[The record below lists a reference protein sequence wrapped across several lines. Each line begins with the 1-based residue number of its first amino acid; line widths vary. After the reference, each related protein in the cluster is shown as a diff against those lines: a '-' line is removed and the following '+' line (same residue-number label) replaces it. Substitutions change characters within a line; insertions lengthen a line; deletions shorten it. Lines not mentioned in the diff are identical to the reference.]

1 MSEEKTEIG
10 IETIKRRLKVPLSK
24 TDIAKRNEQL
34 LSLWTQKDET
44 EAEFALATA
53 EHKQVKS
60 AFEARISEF
69 DKDMAII
76 RDQIKTGSEARE
88 VECKEIPNHE
98 THMIELHRL
107 DVRPGNPQRIVSE
120 RPMDL
125 LAMMEATPEAT
136 EEAQALA
143 DAASAIIKPKKAK
156 TPKAAKE
163 PKPKTEP
170 KVKASGNGKAKKGK
184 ASVPGADMEGVEDL
198 PPLVGNGASDSAS
211 V

>member
-1 MSEEKTEIG
+1 MSDEKPEIG

-24 TDIAKRNEQL
+24 ADIAKRNEQL

-44 EAEFALATA
+44 EAEFQLATA
-53 EHKQVKS
+53 EFKQVKS
-60 AFEARISEF
+60 MFEARISEF

-107 DVRPGNPQRIVSE
+107 DLKPGNLNRIVSE

-125 LAMMEATPEAT
+125 LAMMESTPEAQ

-143 DAASAIIKPKKAK
+143 DAASAIIKPKKA
-156 TPKAAKE
+156 
-163 PKPKTEP
+163 
-170 KVKASGNGKAKKGK
+170 SKGRK
-184 ASVPGADMEGVEDL
+184 GRAVPNADMEGVEDL
-198 PPLVGNGASDSAS
+198 LALVGSEPTQDATL
-211 V
+211 

>member
-1 MSEEKTEIG
+1 MSDEKPEAG

-53 EHKQVKS
+53 EFKQVKS
-60 AFEARISEF
+60 MFEARISEF

-125 LAMMEATPEAT
+125 LAMMESTPEAQD
-136 EEAQALA
+136 EAQALA
-143 DAASAIIKPKKAK
+143 DAASAIIKPKKV
-156 TPKAAKE
+156 KAAKE
-163 PKPKTEP
+163 PKPEP
-170 KVKASGNGKAKKGK
+170 KIKASGKAKKGK

-198 PPLVGNGASDSAS
+198 PPLVSSEPTHDATL
-211 V
+211 